1 MPEIKRGV
9 HLIDGLTHPFPGVG
23 MVSYIVEEGPHDLTL
38 IDTCF
43 SADLPTLEEYLHNAG
58 YEISDIKRMV
68 ITHIHP
74 DHTQAVNEIK
84 RRSGGAAQILSHW
97 AEAAYLEHNPPYSGP
112 PSQETIQN
120 FFNQLGLKPE
130 DVFKKYRTFDV
141 EPMEVDRQL
150 QDGDMVGKNNSLQ
163 VIHTPGHTPGH
174 ISLYS
179 KQHGIIFGGDFM
191 SKSVMGVS
199 GLFVPPS
206 TLSIDPTTAAISARR
221 ISNLEFD
228 TLLLAHQDAPL
239 LENASKEVQRS
250 FADKGTRKP

>member
-1 MPEIKRGV
+1 MPEIKHGV

-23 MVSYIVEEGPHDLTL
+23 MVSYIVEEAPHDLTL

-43 SADLPTLEEYLHNAG
+43 SADLHQLEEYLHNAG
-58 YEISDIKRMV
+58 YEISDVKRIV

-74 DHTQAVNEIK
+74 DHTQAVNEI
-84 RRSGGAAQILSHW
+84 RRQSGGVLEILSHW
-97 AEAAYLEHNPPYSGP
+97 AEAAYLNHNPPYAGP
-112 PSQETIQN
+112 PSEETILN

-130 DVFKKYRTFDV
+130 DIFKKYGSFDV
-141 EPMEVDRQL
+141 ERIRVDMQL
-150 QDGDMVGKNNSLQ
+150 QDGDMVGKTLQ

-179 KQHGIIFGGDFM
+179 KQYGIVFGGDFM
-191 SKSVMGVS
+191 SKSVLGVS

-206 TLSIDPTTAAISARR
+206 TISIDSTTAAISARR
-221 ISNLEFD
+221 ISNLKFD

-250 FADKGTRKP
+250 VAALDIRKP

>member
-1 MPEIKRGV
+1 MTEIKHGI
-9 HLIDGLTHPFPGVG
+9 HSIDGLTHPFPGVG
-23 MVSYIVEEGPHDLTL
+23 MVSYIVEEAPHDLTL

-43 SADLPTLEEYLHNAG
+43 AADLQKLEEYLHNAG
-58 YEISDIKRMV
+58 YEISDVKRIV

-84 RRSGGAAQILSHW
+84 SRSGGAAQILSHW
-97 AEAAYLEHNPPYSGP
+97 TEAAYLIHNPPYAGP
-112 PSQETIQN
+112 PSEETVQH

-130 DVFKKYRTFDV
+130 DVFKKYGSFDV
-141 EPMEVDRQL
+141 EPIKVDIQL
-150 QDGDMVGKNNSLQ
+150 QDGDMVGKTLQ

-179 KQHGIIFGGDFM
+179 KQYGIIFGGDFM
-191 SKSVMGVS
+191 SKSVLGVS

-206 TLSIDPTTAAISARR
+206 TISIDSTTAAISARR

-228 TLLLAHQDAPL
+228 TLLFAHQDAPL
-239 LENASKEVQRS
+239 LENASKEVQRTV
-250 FADKGTRKP
+250 ANVGTSKP